1 MITLT
6 VGVDEGAGDGV
17 VVTGHTLGI
26 GVGVAVGVR
35 VAVAVGVPLCAK
47 AAIETMSRPN
57 NSIRQRRAL
66 RPVTALRAV
75 RANLFSDIKK
85 NGAPESLELQFGNS
99 NLAKPCGLA
108 RKGSNVPCARQAR
121 RAVGLRKVL

>member
-1 MITLT
+1 
-6 VGVDEGAGDGV
+6 
-17 VVTGHTLGI
+17 VVTGHTLG
-26 GVGVAVGVR
+26 VGVAIGVR
-35 VAVAVGVPLCAK
+35 VAVAVGVALCAK
-47 AAIETMSRPN
+47 AAIEAMNKPD
-57 NSIRQRRAL
+57 NSIRHRRAF

-75 RANLFSDIKK
+75 LANLFSDIKMT
-85 NGAPESLELQFGNS
+85 GAPGSLELQFGNS